1 MRSND
6 FIKESE
12 LDQIVTQ
19 NQPQKQPGIIP
30 KVIGA
35 IGKGVGSALSG
46 TADAIAAAPGT
57 VPSRGS
63 FYRPGKPLP
72 GTTSIIDPESTD
84 LGTVPSTGIATSR
97 ADVKSMRNYAQQV
110 AKGQKAKNSTGTPE
124 IDALLKQLGLM

>member
-1 MRSND
+1 MKSND

-19 NQPQKQPGIIP
+19 KQPGIVP

-57 VPSRGS
+57 ITSRGS